1 MAAPCL
7 SCSLSSRN
15 SSLFSY
21 YLQSIVILSIVY
33 LLCSSSLVREI
44 LSAFLSSLCLLS
56 MTPSFDPASL
66 RLLTFSLKSLIW
78 SYRLAFAFWSYLLF
92 ASLASLTIFRLSF
105 MPSIL
110 TYNYSILIYDST
122 FSLSSVSSALV
133 RLLTSWVS
141 LSFSARR
148 KSFFLVMLKV

>member
-78 SYRLAFAFWSYLLF
+78 SYSLAFAFWSYLLF